1 MATND
6 GLKVFL
12 MTAQLIEEDLDAVE
26 QDLALDLGRER
37 ATATGEASDY
47 YPQIEHAFRAE
58 AKEMAP
64 HYEVFYS
71 LERTIRTLVA
81 DSLEAADSAGWWSD
95 PSRVPLKIKDDCE
108 SRLKKEEDTGVTLR
122 SENPL
127 DFSTFGELGL
137 IITTNWD
144 VVRRALQEREGG
156 HTDHGQR
163 EHRPRPDRA
172 LHPCS
177 PRTRWSACVSRCV
190 TGFGKWSSRPCGWD
204 VDGAVIRLSYA
215 IAG

>member
-1 MATND
+1 MTTDD

-12 MTAQLIEEDLDAVE
+12 MTAQLLEEDLDAVE

-37 ATATGEASDY
+37 NAAIGEAADY

-81 DSLEAADSAGWWSD
+81 DSLEAADGAGWWSD
-95 PSRVPLKIKDDCE
+95 PHRVPQKIMDDCDA
-108 SRLKKEEDTGVTLR
+108 RLRKEEDTGVTLR

-127 DFSTFGELGL
+127 DFSTFGELGQ
-137 IITTNWD
+137 IITSNWD
-144 VVRRALQEREGG
+144 VFGALFKSEKAVTRIMANLNTLRGPIAHCTLLAEDEVVRL
-156 HTDHGQR
+156 
-163 EHRPRPDRA
+163 
-172 LHPCS
+172 
-177 PRTRWSACVSRCV
+177 
-190 TGFGKWSSRPCGWD
+190 
-204 VDGAVIRLSYA
+204 RLSVRDWFRQME
-215 IAG
+215 

>member
-12 MTAQLIEEDLDAVE
+12 MTAQLMEEDLDAVE

-37 ATATGEASDY
+37 NAATGEAAEY

-81 DSLEAADSAGWWSD
+81 DSLEAADGAGWWSD
-95 PSRVPLKIKDDCE
+95 PNRVPHKIKDDCE
-108 SRLKKEEDTGVTLR
+108 ARLKKEEDTGVTLR
-122 SENPL
+122 SEDPL
-127 DFSTFGELGL
+127 DFSTFGELGQ
-137 IITTNWD
+137 IITSNWD
-144 VVRRALQEREGG
+144 VFGALFKSEKAVTRIMANLNTLRGPIAHCTLLAEDEVVRL
-156 HTDHGQR
+156 
-163 EHRPRPDRA
+163 
-172 LHPCS
+172 
-177 PRTRWSACVSRCV
+177 
-190 TGFGKWSSRPCGWD
+190 
-204 VDGAVIRLSYA
+204 RLSVRDWFRQME
-215 IAG
+215 

>member
-1 MATND
+1 MATKD

-12 MTAQLIEEDLDAVE
+12 MTAQLIEEDLDEVE

-37 ATATGEASDY
+37 TTSVGEAADY

-81 DSLEAADSAGWWSD
+81 DSLEAADGAGWWSD
-95 PSRVPLKIKDDCE
+95 PNRVPPKIKTDCE
-108 SRLKKEEDTGVTLR
+108 ARLKREEDTGVTLR
-122 SENPL
+122 SEDPL
-127 DFSTFGELGL
+127 DFSTFGELGQ

-144 VVRRALQEREGG
+144 VFGALFKSEK
-156 HTDHGQR
+156 
-163 EHRPRPDRA
+163 A
-172 LHPCS
+172 
-177 PRTRWSACVSRCV
+177 VSRIMANLNTLRGPIAHCTLLAEDEV
-190 TGFGKWSSRPCGWD
+190 VRL
-204 VDGAVIRLSYA
+204 RLSVRDWFRQME
-215 IAG
+215 